1 MIFDLLFDLIVNF
14 LQWSGIFSIERKIE
28 KKVKKIAKIRPEVEK
43 FYINNQFEFDEN
55 KELINKLF
63 SVDENSSEEIED
75 FIDYCRNLFQGSPQ
89 ND

>member
-1 MIFDLLFDLIVNF
+1 M
-14 LQWSGIFSIERKIE
+14 
-28 KKVKKIAKIRPEVEK
+28 EK
-43 FYINNQFEFDEN
+43 FYINHQFEFDEN

-75 FIDYCRNLFQGSPQ
+75 FIDYCRKLFQGFPQ